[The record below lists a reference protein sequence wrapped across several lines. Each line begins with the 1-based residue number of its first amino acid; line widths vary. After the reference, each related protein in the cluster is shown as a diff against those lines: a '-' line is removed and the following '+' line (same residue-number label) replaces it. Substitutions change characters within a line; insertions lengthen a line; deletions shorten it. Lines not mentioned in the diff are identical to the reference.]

1 MRSMSDMGRTSWW
14 SHRTAEAPHAGLL
27 DSPADSENARPP
39 PKNSHLD
46 SYRAREIL
54 RLDGWRRRKEGRRDR
69 GDGDHLPQRHRG
81 RSWSTRFYPF
91 WRWHP
96 PSISPPPPPS
106 RRCCRMP
113 MSCLVT
119 EGDFSEHFPK
129 RFRHAFLVLTRY
141 FFHFFFFCQEPRSQ
155 VLLPRRRRGRP
166 DGNRCCPSARR
177 RGRGYAPCCPRERH
191 PARRATVSA
200 QFHSST

>member
-1 MRSMSDMGRTSWW
+1 MGRTSWW
-14 SHRTAEAPHAGLL
+14 SHRTAEAPHAGLP

-39 PKNSHLD
+39 PKNSYLA
-46 SYRAREIL
+46 SYRAREVL

-69 GDGDHLPQRHRG
+69 GDGNHFPQRHRG

-96 PSISPPPPPS
+96 PSISPPTPS
-106 RRCCRMP
+106 RCCC
-113 MSCLVT
+113 MSCMPRDG
-119 EGDFSEHFPK
+119 GDFSEHFRNAFPM
-129 RFRHAFLVLTRY
+129 RFSCSQEILISL
-141 FFHFFFFCQEPRSQ
+141 FFF
-155 VLLPRRRRGRP
+155 LPGTEITGLTSGRGRP

>member
-1 MRSMSDMGRTSWW
+1 MSDMGRTSWW
-14 SHRTAEAPHAGLL
+14 SHRTAEAPHAGLP
-27 DSPADSENARPP
+27 DSTADSENARPP

-96 PSISPPPPPS
+96 PSISPPPPHLAAAAYV
-106 RRCCRMP
+106 MP

-119 EGDFSEHFPK
+119 RAIFPNISENAFAMRFSC
-129 RFRHAFLVLTRY
+129 LQDT
-141 FFHFFFFCQEPRSQ
+141 FFTFFFFARNRDHRFYFRVDDADDPTGTDA
-155 VLLPRRRRGRP
+155 VLPLGVEGGATRPAVHENVTRRGGLR
-166 DGNRCCPSARR
+166 
-177 RGRGYAPCCPRERH
+177 
-191 PARRATVSA
+191 
-200 QFHSST
+200 

>member
-1 MRSMSDMGRTSWW
+1 MSDMGRTNWW
-14 SHRTAEAPHAGLL
+14 SHRTAEAPLAGLP
-27 DSPADSENARPP
+27 DSTADSENARPP
-39 PKNSHLD
+39 PKNSYLD

-69 GDGDHLPQRHRG
+69 GDGNHLPQRHRG

-96 PSISPPPPPS
+96 PSISPPPPHLAAAAA
-106 RRCCRMP
+106 CAYVMP
-113 MSCLVT
+113 RDG
-119 EGDFSEHFPK
+119 GDFFRK
-129 RFRHAFLVLTRY
+129 RFVMRFSY
-141 FFHFFFFCQEPRSQ
+141 FFTFFFFARNRGSQ
-155 VLLPRRRRGRP
+155 VLLPRRRGRP

-177 RGRGYAPCCPRERH
+177 RGRGCAPCCPRERH